1 MADFVQ
7 KPNTGRVWP
16 NNYRKGN
23 DKAPH
28 YTGNLT
34 VDRTGK
40 FDVSM
45 WVNYAE
51 DGKVKDVSLRMSEPY
66 VKDGQKSS
74 QQNNNLDDEV
84 PF

>member
-1 MADFVQ
+1 MAEFIQ

-16 NNYRKGN
+16 NTKRNSN
-23 DKAPH
+23 EKAPH
-28 YTGNLT
+28 YSGNMT
-34 VDRTGK
+34 VDRAGK

-45 WVNYAE
+45 WVNYTD

-66 VKDGQKSS
+66 VKPEQKSS
-74 QQNNNLDDEV
+74 QKTAINDEV